1 MLKSVLMVSML
12 AGGGA
17 LHAQPS
23 GLPAPSPTPLR
34 VDTDNDPV
42 LALGRRQTSW
52 ASFRAALVAAI
63 DRHPGLLEYSS
74 GEDEARAGVRQAQQQ
89 RLPSAD
95 LSVSSY
101 RVIARDF
108 SNDPQNIVERSRP
121 SARTDATASVT
132 QTVFDFGAGLS
143 RVRAASARLRA
154 TSADVESVADQI
166 ALNTVAAWYDLYGYR
181 ALLDLTEAYRAGLND
196 LRTAVQERIRLG
208 ASAEGDIAL
217 VDSSIARADT
227 RLAQYRRLL
236 ANAEA
241 RYTASTGL
249 APPAAAERAPVPT
262 MPFTD
267 MAGVVDAAGDVAGVR
282 SAEANASAA
291 SHDARAANAERF
303 PQLSA
308 GVDAGRYGVFEFDR
322 DYDIRGRVTVRQRL
336 GGGIDARAAQFSAR
350 ARSADARAIRTREE
364 AIRDASIAW
373 TDLQALEAQRAA
385 LEAAYIAS
393 RRSRDVLAA
402 RFQASRGTLFDV
414 SAAENTFF
422 DSATAYIQGL
432 TELDA
437 ARYVLLSRT
446 GRLLTILDIATDR
459 LGRGD

>member
-1 MLKSVLMVSML
+1 MFLVSI
-12 AGGGA
+12 AAAGA
-17 LHAQPS
+17 LQAEPS
-23 GLPAPSPTPLR
+23 GLPAPSATPLQI
-34 VDTDNDPV
+34 DTGADPV
-42 LALGRRQTSW
+42 LALSRRQTSW
-52 ASFRAALVAAI
+52 ETFRAALVAAI
-63 DRHPGLLEYSS
+63 DRHPGLTEYSS
-74 GEDEARAGVRQAQQQ
+74 GEDEARAGVRQARQQQ
-89 RLPSAD
+89 LPSAD

-101 RVIARDF
+101 RVISRDF

-121 SARTDATASVT
+121 SARTDATASIT

-154 TSADVESVADQI
+154 ASADVESVADQI

-181 ALLDLTEAYRAGLND
+181 ALLDLTEAYRVGLNN
-196 LRTAVQERIRLG
+196 LRAAVQDRIRQG
-208 ASAEGDIAL
+208 ATAEGDLAL

-241 RYTASTGL
+241 RYTAATGL
-249 APPAAAERAPVPT
+249 SPPVVAERAPVPPI
-262 MPFTD
+262 PFRD
-267 MAGVVDAAGDVAGVR
+267 REAVIAAADDVSGVR
-282 SAEANASAA
+282 SAEANAAA
-291 SHDARAANAERF
+291 ARHDARAASAERF
-303 PQLSA
+303 PQITA
-308 GVDAGRYGVFEFDR
+308 GVDAGRYGVFEFER
-322 DYDIRGRVTVRQRL
+322 DYDIRGRVTLRQRL
-336 GGGIDARAAQFSAR
+336 GGGIQARADQFGAR

-364 AIRDASIAW
+364 AERDASIAW
-373 TDLQALEAQRAA
+373 TDVQALEAQRAA
-385 LEAAYIAS
+385 LEASYIAS
-393 RRSRDVLAA
+393 RRARDVLAA

-437 ARYVLLSRT
+437 ARYILLSRT
-446 GRLLTILDIATDR
+446 GRLLSILDIATDR